1 VGQLDPADP
10 GWDSVG
16 IQGPLSEAGSPLT
29 VISGL
34 SRRPAGFRRAGANHP
49 LPKSWVLSPRAP
61 LAGIGKRRAKQATTR
76 SAIAPR

>member
-1 VGQLDPADP
+1 MGQLNPADA

-16 IQGPLSEAGSPLT
+16 IQGSLSEAGSPLT

-49 LPKSWVLSPRAP
+49 LPESWVLSPSALGRNWE
-61 LAGIGKRRAKQATTR
+61 AGPSNR
-76 SAIAPR
+76 